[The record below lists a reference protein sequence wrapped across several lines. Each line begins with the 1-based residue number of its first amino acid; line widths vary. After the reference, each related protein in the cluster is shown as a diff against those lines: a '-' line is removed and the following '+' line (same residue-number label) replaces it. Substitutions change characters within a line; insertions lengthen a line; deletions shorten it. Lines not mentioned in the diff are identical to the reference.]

1 MRRKLGSS
9 DLKIDTAIVLAG
21 GPATRMKPLT
31 DTVPK
36 AMINVLGKPLLQWIV
51 EWLRSYEIRNI
62 VLGVA
67 HMKDKIIEYFKA
79 GSEFGVNIKYSVH
92 TVEGGTGEGFRLA
105 IERRVSGE
113 NFFALN
119 GDQITNLNLKRLEK
133 FHLKHGQIATMVVTN
148 PGCPFGH
155 VRINRSLDVTEF
167 IEKPHCSVAVCNAGI
182 YVFNRDILRY
192 LPKKG
197 DVEKT
202 MFPSLAKSR
211 RLKAYAFKGFFTT
224 VNTLKDLIEAE
235 KELKELSE

>member
-1 MRRKLGSS
+1 MSRKLGSS

-36 AMINVLGKPLLQWIV
+36 GMIKILGKPLLQWIV
-51 EWLRSYEIRNI
+51 EWLRAYEIRNI

-67 HMKDKIIEYFKA
+67 HMKDKIIEYFTA

-105 IERRVSGE
+105 IERHVSRE

-119 GDQITNLNLKRLEK
+119 GDQITNLNLRRLEK
-133 FHLKHGQIATMVVTN
+133 FHLNHGQIATMVVTN

-167 IEKPHCSVAVCNAGI
+167 VEKPHCSVAVCNAGI
-182 YVFNRDILRY
+182 YVFHRDILRY

-202 MFPSLAKSR
+202 MFPSLAKTR
-211 RLKAYAFKGFFTT
+211 QLKAYAFKGFFTT

-235 KELKELSE
+235 KELKELSK

>member
-1 MRRKLGSS
+1 MRRKSRPS

-31 DTVPK
+31 DSAPK
-36 AMINVLGKPLLQWIV
+36 GMIKILEKPLLQWIV
-51 EWLRSYEIRNI
+51 EWLRDYDIRNI

-67 HMKDKIIEYFKA
+67 YMKDKIIEYFKE
-79 GSEFGVNIKYSVH
+79 GPEFGVNIKYSVH

-105 IERRVSGE
+105 IQRHINRE
-113 NFFALN
+113 NFLALN
-119 GDQITNLNLKRLEK
+119 GDQITDLNPRRVEK
-133 FHLKHGQIATMVVTN
+133 FHLKHGRIATMVVTN
-148 PGCPFGH
+148 PRCPFGH

-167 IEKPHCSVAVCNAGI
+167 LEKPHCSMAVCNAGI
-182 YVFNRDILRY
+182 YVFNRHILRF

-202 MFPSLAKSR
+202 MFPSLAKTR
-211 RLKAYAFKGFFTT
+211 QLKAYAFKGFFTT

-235 KELKELSE
+235 KELKELSK

>member
-1 MRRKLGSS
+1 MSRKSRSS
-9 DLKIDTAIVLAG
+9 DLKIDTAIILAG

-36 AMINVLGKPLLQWIV
+36 GMINILGKPLLQWII

-67 HMKDKIIEYFKA
+67 YMKDKIIEYLKA
-79 GSEFGVNIKYSVH
+79 GLEFGVNIKYSVH

-105 IERRVSGE
+105 IERHVSRE

-133 FHLKHGQIATMVVTN
+133 FHLKHGQVATMVVTN
-148 PGCPFGH
+148 PSCPFGH

-167 IEKPHCSVAVCNAGI
+167 VEKPHCSVAVCNAGI
-182 YVFNRDILRY
+182 YVFNRHILRF

-202 MFPSLAKSR
+202 TFPSLAKTR
-211 RLKAYAFKGFFTT
+211 QLKAYAFKGFFTT

-235 KELKELSE
+235 KELQRLIR

>member
-36 AMINVLGKPLLQWIV
+36 GMINILGKPLLQWII

-67 HMKDKIIEYFKA
+67 YMKDKIIEYLKA
-79 GSEFGVNIKYSVH
+79 GLEFGVNIKYSVH

-105 IERRVSGE
+105 IERHVSRE

-119 GDQITNLNLKRLEK
+119 GDQITNLNLRRLEK
-133 FHLKHGQIATMVVTN
+133 FHLKHGQIATMVVTS

-235 KELKELSE
+235 KELKGLIR

>member
-1 MRRKLGSS
+1 MLRKSRSS
-9 DLKIDTAIVLAG
+9 DLKIDTAIILAG

-36 AMINVLGKPLLQWIV
+36 GLINVLGKPLLQWIV
-51 EWLRSYEIRNI
+51 EWLQDYEIRNI

-67 HMKDKIIEYFKA
+67 HMKEKIIGYFKE
-79 GSEFGVNIKYSVH
+79 GSELGVNIKYSVH
-92 TVEGGTGEGFRLA
+92 TVGGGTGEGFRLA
-105 IERRVSGE
+105 IKRHVNRQ

-119 GDQITNLNLKRLEK
+119 GDQITNLNLGRLEK

-155 VRINRSLDVTEF
+155 VRINKSLDVTEF
-167 IEKPHCSVAVCNAGI
+167 LEKPRCSAAVCNAGI
-182 YVFNRDILRY
+182 YVFNKDILRY

-202 MFPSLAKSR
+202 MFPTLAR
-211 RLKAYAFKGFFTT
+211 TRQLKAYAFKGFFTT
-224 VNTLKDLIEAE
+224 INTLKDLIEAE
-235 KELKELSE
+235 NELKRLHR